1 MTDRPTDHE
10 DQDPIEAEYEERAPG
25 HKPGAPADSALP
37 DWLVSLPDSLR
48 PYAALARLDR
58 PIGTW
63 LVMLPALVSL
73 AYTRFGTGFS
83 WIDIWW
89 DALIIVGAVTMR
101 GAACT
106 WNDIQDR
113 EFDAAVSRTANRP
126 LPAGDVTV
134 NQAYIF
140 LGLQIL
146 VGFIAWLCIPL
157 DAKIVALL
165 ALPLIAAYPFMKRV
179 TWWPQV
185 WLGFTINWGVLVAAA
200 MATHVSMGTVL
211 LYLGFAA
218 WTVGYDT
225 IYAMQDREDDALIG
239 VKSTAR
245 LLGDQTILGAF
256 CFYLTATAFFGGA
269 VAANGAPRLGALA
282 VIALMAHCVW
292 QIYKVDR
299 DEANALMVFK
309 SNAWAALILLVGF
322 TFTAVA

>member
-1 MTDRPTDHE
+1 MNETKTPDSESPNPDTAAD
-10 DQDPIEAEYEERAPG
+10 AEPSSR
-25 HKPGAPADSALP
+25 APADSALP
-37 DWLVSLPDSLR
+37 VWLTTLPETLR

-63 LVMLPALVSL
+63 LVMLPAFASL
-73 AYTRFGTGFS
+73 AYTRIETGFF

-89 DALIIVGAVTMR
+89 DVLIAIGAITMR

-113 EFDAAVSRTANRP
+113 DFDASVARTARRP

-134 NQAYIF
+134 RQAYIF
-140 LGLQIL
+140 LALQIF
-146 VGFIAWLCIPL
+146 VAFIAWLCIPL

-165 ALPLIAAYPFMKRV
+165 ALPLIGAYPFMKRV

-200 MATHVSMGTVL
+200 MATHVSLGTVI

-239 VKSTAR
+239 VKSSAR
-245 LLGDQTILGAF
+245 LLGEQTILGAF
-256 CFYLTATAFFGGA
+256 CFYLAATAFFGGA
-269 VAANGAPRLGALA
+269 VAANGATRLGALT
-282 VIALMAHCVW
+282 VIAFMGHAVW
-292 QIYKVDR
+292 QVYKMNQD
-299 DEANALMVFK
+299 DENALMVFK
-309 SNAWAALILLVGF
+309 SNAWAALILVLGF
-322 TFTAVA
+322 TVTAII